1 MTWRKRA
8 HVVTSGECGPP
19 VVQVMKRNTAPSSD
33 GDRARQMPQARSC
46 GEQGSDELYSQRL
59 CAPGCAARLGRGW
72 KKSKPVERL
81 GVMRAHGRRNLQARK
96 HAEGAQ

>member
-19 VVQVMKRNTAPSSD
+19 VVQVMERNTAPGLD
-33 GDRARQMPQARSC
+33 GEGARQLPQARSC
-46 GEQGSDELYSQRL
+46 GEQGSVKLYSQRL
-59 CAPGCAARLGRGW
+59 CAPGCAAGRGW

>member
-46 GEQGSDELYSQRL
+46 GEQGSDELYSGS
-59 CAPGCAARLGRGW
+59 CEHTGGETFKRG
-72 KKSKPVERL
+72 STQ
-81 GVMRAHGRRNLQARK
+81 RAHSKAGQGVGQRTGGSVA
-96 HAEGAQ
+96 GT